1 MNEGQDTRAT
11 GWFDFEEFASMTGFH
26 PGLRLLHEKDEVKWT
41 NTATDMATGGI
52 HGIRYKV
59 EKDALGAPL
68 LLLQHWVHWP
78 GNKVPADEQKRRRPQ
93 LLAFRT
99 EMRTGPDG
107 QPQIRPVSVEWM
119 GRTYNSP
126 DDIMKA
132 MHLLQETATEI
143 QNNILKNTER
153 DADAAFSRLQ
163 RRARQTKRRDEIPNM
178 YDIAQRSGFK
188 VPFTLEGMY
197 YNGEFNFSPA
207 AGDTAAPSY
216 PLPLLRAMLGV
227 EADWT
232 ESGGKPFS
240 KNFTMASPEGQGYEG
255 VSYHFTPGADGTG
268 FTLSCRVWDSNVQG
282 QRNQST
288 LYNIR
293 FERDGGPESN
303 LMRLADLEML
313 GSHADV
319 SDHKGVARAI
329 RAMKYVHLAIQRGE
343 PPMLSD
349 IIHEHDL
356 KAYLRKPDAPQAGAA
371 DPRTMIQVF
380 GANTDAV
387 FSQKEKSIG
396 SNGAIVIR
404 DFMDGKEWVKLG
416 IGIDWG
422 VTFGDPKK
430 DFYHTITQNYGR
442 FVRHPASPNI
452 KPYVDTII
460 NLETHEHEDHLRG
473 VARLAKFG
481 FDLPPMVMNQH
492 THNVLK
498 RMMSEEKVEARQSEA
513 ILKNC
518 HIIAFDRYKAPVN
531 PAEVKTVQY
540 GKTVVEQGWEQIHS
554 ESENCDKYFPV
565 LSVYSADHPEA
576 RTTIRVGPAGHS
588 AHALMFQVDG
598 VLYTGDYKLDQTL
611 PEKQRTDMDWIARSR
626 ETAAV
631 HVQESTNAGRETAA
645 NVTVAQVKDNRK
657 QILHD
662 VSDGRVLADMI
673 GSNAVD
679 VEMFCRALGEVRQET
694 MGADAQKDKG
704 GTYKYILFAGT
715 AVRNK
720 YKDLNGTEQFKQMM
734 LREYGIKTLHVSSK
748 KAKELL
754 EGDGGNSYAVIMT
767 GTQDEALSISHRV
780 SRDLHDTIRL
790 NPGDAIMRLQAPIPG
805 DGRAETRHA
814 QNNRYR
820 HDFGCL
826 VYDAM
831 EMAAKGMPI
840 YTSSHASRDDYKT
853 VHDATGD
860 LQKMVHHGGPAQL
873 AAMQSVMAGM
883 GARSIIPD
891 KQVLY
896 RVDKATRSAVVAG
909 ETPEERVG
917 FREIRADADEFYDKQ
932 RQQPTVFRV
941 KDRWTGDV
949 ATRMYHFEQMV
960 SKREERLRT
969 HAPTSRGA
977 NITNQFNESSQN
989 ADFPRIGVLH
999 PAVARPYHA
1008 NHKNIRLF
1016 IGMDSETTGKNAG
1029 ADVHTD
1035 ISFAATDPQTGAVLR
1050 RKTMKYA
1057 VPRYMMAAPG
1067 ALAVTGITP
1076 DDVHKGLPL
1085 RKYAWNL
1092 LEVFRE
1098 WPAQITKDPSAR
1110 AVFFGYRNGVFDDPI
1125 TMRMLGMAL
1134 ASDSMK
1140 PMATHGNMQ
1149 LDVFNLYTAM
1159 LAVAPDKVVGVKDRD
1174 GNYVRNLGTVC
1185 EANGISVDKTKTHGS
1200 AYDTEL
1206 TAALLHKLRVA
1217 DPDVFEQMLMN
1228 CDFSSSRRSP
1238 MIDHILGQ
1246 NLHVNDQAPVFGYV
1260 DRRDRTCAPKIGGL
1274 VTIDTKVS
1282 RATDA
1287 IVIDLAKADPH
1298 QLEQLTD
1305 EELLAAMNDRDG
1317 PFAVIKLNNS
1327 PCLFPPQF
1335 VYRDSKVRARA
1346 VGKLPKTTLLQRAN
1360 ALKHMRSSTQD
1371 VGNNFIQRVQRL
1383 YPQSR
1388 LTFNPE
1394 VTHDGMRRPANDSA
1408 FRLPAERVFSIFHV
1422 IKGIN
1427 QTKSR
1432 HYKAAAGL
1440 MRDVKITAAE
1450 FEKDFDEESFWTD
1463 IVKRAQDLS
1472 KESGARDPYIE
1483 DIRLLIEWMADDI
1496 NPKYL
1501 PKADRARINAL
1512 KSAMLHG
1519 PDTAANNTVD
1529 RFRREL
1535 AELEADET
1543 FRAQVFGTGAEGQKK
1558 WEEAQ
1563 AAYLQYANL
1572 MDQARKYTMTEEK
1585 REALR
1590 QFRRNSNQSGPR
1602 APRMG

>member
-1 MNEGQDTRAT
+1 MNPINGGRVM

-26 PGLRLLHEKDEVKWT
+26 PGLRQLQDNSEAKWT
-41 NTATDMATGGI
+41 NTATDMSTGGI

-59 EKDALGAPL
+59 EKDALGNPL

-78 GNKVPADEQKRRRPQ
+78 GNKIPNDEQKRRRPQ
-93 LLAFRT
+93 LLAFHTETRT
-99 EMRTGPDG
+99 DENGAL
-107 QPQIRPVSVEWM
+107 QVRPTAVEWM
-119 GRTYNSP
+119 GRTYTDP
-126 DDIMKA
+126 EDIMKA

-153 DADAAFSRLQ
+153 DADAAFSRMQ
-163 RRARQTKRRDEIPNM
+163 RRVRQTKRRDEIPNL
-178 YDIAQRSGFK
+178 YDIAQRCGFK
-188 VPFTLEGMY
+188 VPFVLEGMY

-232 ESGGKPFS
+232 EANGKAFS
-240 KNFTMASPEGQGYEG
+240 KNFTMANPEGQGYEG
-255 VSYHFTPGADGTG
+255 VSYQCTPEPNESG
-268 FTLSCRVWDSNVQG
+268 FTLSCRVWDSNAQG
-282 QRNQST
+282 QRNQT
-288 LYNIR
+288 NLYTIR
-293 FERDGGPESN
+293 FVPDGAG
-303 LMRLADLEML
+303 MMKLASLEML
-313 GSHADV
+313 GSRADV
-319 SDHKGVARAI
+319 TDHKGVARAI
-329 RAMKYVHLAIQRGE
+329 RAMKYVHLAVQRGE

-356 KAYLRKPDAPQAGAA
+356 KAYLRKPDAPKNGPA

-396 SNGAIVIR
+396 SNGAIIIR
-404 DFMDGKEWVKLG
+404 DFMQGKEWVKLG
-416 IGIDWG
+416 IGVDWG
-422 VTFGDPKK
+422 VTFGDAKK
-430 DFYHTITQNYGR
+430 DFYHTIAHNYGR
-442 FVRHPASPNI
+442 FVRHPAAPNI
-452 KPYVDTII
+452 KPYVDTIL

-498 RMMSEEKVEARQSEA
+498 RMMDEEKVEARQSAA

-518 HIIAFDRYKAPVN
+518 HIVSFDKYKVPAN
-531 PAEVKTVQY
+531 PADVQTTRY
-540 GKTVVEQGWEQIHS
+540 GNTIIEQGWEHIHS
-554 ESENCDKYFPV
+554 DAEGRDKYFP
-565 LSVYSADHPEA
+565 LLTVYSAEHPEA
-576 RTTIRVGPAGHS
+576 KTTIRVGPAGHS

-598 VLYTGDYKLDQTL
+598 VLYTGDYKLDQTV
-611 PEKQRTDMDWIARSR
+611 PEKQRSDLDWIARSR
-626 ETAAV
+626 DTAAV
-631 HVQESTNAGRETAA
+631 HVQESTNAARETTA
-645 NVTVAQVKDNRK
+645 NVTVAQVKENRK
-657 QILHD
+657 QILRG
-662 VSDGRVLADMI
+662 SSEGRVLADMI

-679 VEMFCRALGEVRQET
+679 VEMFCRALGEVRKET
-694 MGADAQKDKG
+694 LGDKQIRNADG
-704 GTYKYILFAGT
+704 PYKYILFAGT

-720 YKDLNGTEQFKQMM
+720 YSDLNGTEDFKAKM
-734 LREYGIKTLHVSSK
+734 LKEYGIKTLHVSSK
-748 KAKELL
+748 KARELL
-754 EGDGGNSYAVIMT
+754 EGPEGESYAVIMT
-767 GTQDEALSISHRV
+767 GTQDEALSITHRV

-790 NPGDAIMRLQAPIPG
+790 VPGDTVMRLQAPIPG
-805 DGRAETRHA
+805 DGRAEMRHA

-820 HDFGCL
+820 HDFGCR
-826 VYDAM
+826 VYDAV

-840 YTSSHASRDDYKT
+840 YTSSHASRDDYKI
-853 VHDATGD
+853 VHEATGD
-860 LQKMVHHGGPAQL
+860 LQKLVHHGGPAQL
-873 AAMQSVMAGM
+873 QAMQKVMADM

-896 RVDKATRSAVVAG
+896 RVDKATRSAVIAG

-949 ATRMYHFEQMV
+949 AARMYRFEQLV
-960 SKREERLRT
+960 ARREDRLRT
-969 HAPTSRGA
+969 HAPTSRGS
-977 NITNQFNESSQN
+977 NIAGQFNEASQN
-989 ADFPRIGVLH
+989 ADFPTIGILH
-999 PAVARPYHA
+999 PAIARPYHA
-1008 NHKNIRLF
+1008 NHKNIKLF
-1016 IGMDSETTGKNAG
+1016 IGMDTETTGKNA
-1029 ADVHTD
+1029 ATDVHTD
-1035 ISFAATDPQTGAVLR
+1035 ISFVATDPQTGEVVR

-1057 VPRYMMAAPG
+1057 VPRYMLAGPG
-1067 ALAVTGITP
+1067 ALAVTGNDQP
-1076 DDVHKGLPL
+1076 ESVHKGLPL
-1085 RKYAWNL
+1085 RKYAWKM
-1092 LEVFRE
+1092 LEVFRD
-1098 WPAQITKDPSAR
+1098 WPAQITKDDHAR

-1159 LAVAPDKVVGVKDRD
+1159 LAIAPEKVVGVKDKD

-1185 EANGISVDKTKTHGS
+1185 EANGIEVDKTKTHGS
-1200 AYDTEL
+1200 AYDAEL
-1206 TAALLHKLRVA
+1206 TASLLHKLRVA

-1298 QLEQLTD
+1298 QLEQLSD
-1305 EELLAAMNDRDG
+1305 EELLAAMNDREG

-1335 VYRDSKVRARA
+1335 VFRDGKVRNRA

-1360 ALKHMRSSTQD
+1360 ALKQMRSSTQD

-1394 VTHDGMRRPANDSA
+1394 VTHEGMHRPANDSS

-1440 MRDVKITAAE
+1440 LRDIKITAAE
-1450 FEKDFDEESFWTD
+1450 FEKDFDEEAFWTSA
-1463 IVKRAQDLS
+1463 VKRARDLS
-1472 KESGARDPYIE
+1472 VESGSRDPYIE
-1483 DIRLLIEWMADDI
+1483 DIRLLVEWMADDI

-1501 PKADRARINAL
+1501 PEADRARINAL

-1519 PDTAANNTVD
+1519 PDTAPNNTVE
-1529 RFRREL
+1529 RFRREV
-1535 AELEADET
+1535 AEMDADEARRT
-1543 FRAQVFGTGAEGQKK
+1543 QVFGAGDEGAKK
-1558 WEEAQ
+1558 WEEAK
-1563 AAYLQYANL
+1563 ATYLQYADL
-1572 MDQARKYTMTEEK
+1572 MDQSRKYAMTEEK

-1590 QFRRNSNQSGPR
+1590 QFRRNSNQAGPR
-1602 APRMG
+1602 MPRMG